1 MEPYYFPIAITL
13 HVLSAVIW
21 VGGMFFAYMALR
33 PVAASV
39 LEPPQRLTL
48 WSKTLMRFFIWV
60 WLAILIIPFTGYWVI
75 FSGFNGFAGVAW
87 YVHIMQALGIIMI
100 LIFLHV
106 FFAPYKR
113 LRKALKEENY
123 QVASDNLGQIRRFIG
138 INLIIG
144 ILTIITAAGLEHLPV

>member
-13 HVLSAVIW
+13 HVVAAVVW

-33 PVAASV
+33 PVAARL

-60 WLAILIIPFTGYWVI
+60 WLAVLIIPLTGYWMI
-75 FSGFNGFAGVAW
+75 FSAFNGFAGVAW
-87 YVHIMQALGIIMI
+87 YVYVMQALGIIMI

-106 FFAPYKR
+106 FFAPFMR
-113 LRKALKEENY
+113 LRKALKEENF
-123 QVASDNLGQIRRFIG
+123 QVAGENLNQIRRFVG
-138 INLIIG
+138 LNLLIG
-144 ILTIITAAGLEHLPV
+144 ILTIITATGFEYIPM